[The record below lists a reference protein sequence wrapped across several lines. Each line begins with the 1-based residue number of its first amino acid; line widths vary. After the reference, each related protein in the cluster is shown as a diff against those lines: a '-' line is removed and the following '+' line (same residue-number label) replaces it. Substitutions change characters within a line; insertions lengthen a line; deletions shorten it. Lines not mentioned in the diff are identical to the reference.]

1 MLTGIE
7 LCTEA
12 LCGAEYMKRSSDL
25 WLDDELQPTVK
36 RQATT
41 VVHMPL
47 PMTKRK
53 IMESHRLVSG
63 ILRRN
68 RGGDAE

>member
-47 PMTKRK
+47 PYDKEK
-53 IMESHRLVSG
+53 NYGKSPAG
-63 ILRRN
+63 IWN
-68 RGGDAE
+68 PQKKQGGDAE